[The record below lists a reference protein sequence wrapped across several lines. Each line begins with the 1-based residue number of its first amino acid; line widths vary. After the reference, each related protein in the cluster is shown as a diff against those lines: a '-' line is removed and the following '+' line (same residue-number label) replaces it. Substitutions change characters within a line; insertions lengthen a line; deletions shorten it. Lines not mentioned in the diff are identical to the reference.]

1 MNARRMIADAGYQP
15 EAVAALTQAFE
26 DAWSTIASR
35 HATDHA
41 CHERLRFKLA
51 GVVMLLGRRLSDPV
65 ELRDVA
71 LRIMAQ
77 SEGWDA

>member
-35 HATDHA
+35 HATDH
-41 CHERLRFKLA
+41 ERRASSSLA
-51 GVVMLLGRRLSDPV
+51 
-65 ELRDVA
+65 
-71 LRIMAQ
+71 
-77 SEGWDA
+77 W

>member
-1 MNARRMIADAGYQP
+1 MNARRMIADAGYHP
-15 EAVAALTQAFE
+15 EEVAALTQAFE

-35 HATDHA
+35 HETAA
-41 CHERLRFKLA
+41 CQERLRFKLA
-51 GVVMLLGRRLSDPV
+51 GVIMLLGRRLSDPI

-77 SEGWDA
+77 SEDWDA

>member
-1 MNARRMIADAGYQP
+1 MNARKLIADAGYHP

-26 DAWSTIASR
+26 DAWSIIASR
-35 HATDHA
+35 HITDA

-51 GVVMLLGRRLSDPV
+51 GVVMLLGRRLRDPV

-77 SEGWDA
+77 SEGWDT